1 MSGTSRVPLLLLALT
16 VACGA
21 SSAEAAAP
29 RVRPPAKA
37 PAGGKARS
45 PAPAAQPDASNAG
58 RKGTYVVQT
67 SDARYSY
74 YVCVP
79 ETYSETNPAGLH
91 LFFHS
96 EGNAATASAFAQWSK
111 HFLEP
116 YNLIGINMQY
126 DVPYEDAMSD
136 AAARAAVAAEAIQ
149 RTARD
154 YKVILGRG
162 VVASF
167 GGGGA
172 IHEQLM
178 ARLGR
183 SIPFNHVSLYG
194 SYYTQ
199 PPPPAAPPM
208 SWFMSV
214 GTGAWKVRL
223 FEIGPAQVRRAA
235 VLFANAARG
244 GCADVYLKIYK
255 GGHAMPDGDVEDAAA
270 QFHRSDIAF
279 APFLY
284 EGDYANRQVLKIVQ
298 SANRHEFAKA
308 AAACDALAA
317 GEKAEGNAPA
327 TPASPAAA
335 TAAAAVKAKI
345 EARIEAMIA
354 LMGDL
359 AKTDPP
365 LAASYGA
372 VFARQL
378 AGHARK
384 KDLDAA
390 LAAARE
396 VDGAR
401 EAGAAF
407 QQFCV
412 SFKGFIQGRGLN
424 DAAVPVLEAGV
435 KSAPDT
441 SLLGKMSREYLE
453 LRSGF

>member
-1 MSGTSRVPLLLLALT
+1 MSGTRRVPLLLLALT

-21 SSAEAAAP
+21 RAAEAAAP
-29 RVRPPAKA
+29 RKRPSAK
-37 PAGGKARS
+37 
-45 PAPAAQPDASNAG
+45 APAAQPDSSNAG

-67 SDARYSY
+67 ANARYSY

-91 LFFHS
+91 LFFHG
-96 EGNAATASAFAQWSK
+96 EGNAATAPAFAQWSK

-126 DVPYEDAMSD
+126 DVPYEEAMAD
-136 AAARAAVAAEAIQ
+136 AAGRAAVAAEAIQ

-223 FEIGPAQVRRAA
+223 FEVGPAQVRRAA

-255 GGHAMPDGDVEDAAA
+255 GGHAMPDGDVGDAAA

-284 EGDYANRQVLKIVQ
+284 EGDYADRQVLKAVQ
-298 SANRHEFAKA
+298 SANRREFAKA
-308 AAACDALAA
+308 AAACEALAA
-317 GEKAEGNAPA
+317 GEKAEGDAQA
-327 TPASPAAA
+327 
-335 TAAAAVKAKI
+335 AAAAVKAKI
-345 EARIEAMIA
+345 DARIEAMIA
-354 LMGDL
+354 LINDL

-372 VFARQL
+372 VFAKQL
-378 AGHARK
+378 AGHPRK

-390 LAAARE
+390 LAAARQ

-401 EAGAAF
+401 AAGAAF

-412 SFKGFIQGRGLN
+412 SFKGFIQGRALN
-424 DAAVPVLEAGV
+424 DAAVPILEAGV
-435 KSAPDT
+435 RSTPDT
-441 SLLGKMSREYLE
+441 SLLGRMSREYLE

>member
-16 VACGA
+16 VACGVRPV
-21 SSAEAAAP
+21 EAAAP
-29 RVRPPAKA
+29 RVRPPGKT
-37 PAGGKARS
+37 PAAGKARS
-45 PAPAAQPDASNAG
+45 PAPAAQPDSSNAG

-67 SDARYSY
+67 ANPRYSY

-96 EGNAATASAFAQWSK
+96 EGNAATAPAFAQWSK

-116 YNLIGINMQY
+116 HNLIGINMQY
-126 DVPYEDAMSD
+126 DVPYEEAMSD

-223 FEIGPAQVRRAA
+223 FEVGPAQVRRAA

-255 GGHAMPDGDVEDAAA
+255 GGHAMPDADVEDAAA

-284 EGDYANRQVLKIVQ
+284 EGDYTDRQVLKIVQ
-298 SANRHEFAKA
+298 NANRHEFAKA

-317 GEKAEGNAPA
+317 GEKAEGDAPA
-327 TPASPAAA
+327 
-335 TAAAAVKAKI
+335 AAAAVKAKI

-354 LMGDL
+354 LVGDL
-359 AKTDPP
+359 ARTDPP

-378 AGHARK
+378 AGHPKK

-390 LAAARE
+390 LAAARQ

-412 SFKGFIQGRGLN
+412 SFKGFIQGRALN
-424 DAAVPVLEAGV
+424 DAAVPVLEAGAR
-435 KSAPDT
+435 SAPDT
-441 SLLGKMSREYLE
+441 SLLGRMSREYLE
-453 LRSGF
+453 LRGGF